1 MIGEIGAHSHL
12 SSRRNSTFCRKPI
25 SLVSRLSKSLSSPF
39 DTLRATEWVVTTS
52 MVYPFVVSQPM
63 HVSRFPATWEIEREG
78 GEYDRL
84 HSKITAREKLA

>member
-1 MIGEIGAHSHL
+1 
-12 SSRRNSTFCRKPI
+12 
-25 SLVSRLSKSLSSPF
+25 
-39 DTLRATEWVVTTS
+39 
-52 MVYPFVVSQPM
+52 MVYPFVLSQPM